1 MVSVKEEVAHH
12 YLGQGGLVWFQ
23 LMLLILLRLQVDTW
37 ILHATIGLI
46 IARLFFH
53 FASNNPCL
61 HIQIPKPFV
70 FVSFFHWFGVAGEW

>member
-1 MVSVKEEVAHH
+1 MVSVKEEVASH

-37 ILHATIGLI
+37 SLHATIGLI
-46 IARLFFH
+46 IAWLFFH
-53 FASNNPCL
+53 FASNNPFF